1 MKPFS
6 SPSGCQVQPRPLPIV
21 AKKKTLTPL
30 RKRHLENGA
39 ESPSTSD
46 IASTRPRRTSML
58 MDHGSASPG
67 PKRSARKSNST
78 KDYVAHRL
86 KQTDSPS
93 AKRKLGRQED
103 EADKEDDEDDDL
115 VERL

>member
-58 MDHGSASPG
+58 
-67 PKRSARKSNST
+67 RSWFRESRSEAE
-78 KDYVAHRL
+78 
-86 KQTDSPS
+86 
-93 AKRKLGRQED
+93 RQEVQQYERLCGTQT
-103 EADKEDDEDDDL
+103 EAD
-115 VERL
+115 RLALG

>member
-1 MKPFS
+1 
-6 SPSGCQVQPRPLPIV
+6 
-21 AKKKTLTPL
+21 
-30 RKRHLENGA
+30 
-39 ESPSTSD
+39 
-46 IASTRPRRTSML
+46 ML

-67 PKRSARKSNST
+67 PKRSATKSNST

-115 VERL
+115 VEIVRMRKAQRMGVRTQDP